1 MLTLDS
7 KRNLNTTHVP
17 LTFILLCFAEG
28 CVTLTKFTKSVTEY
42 EDNDMIREHYD
53 TDLFSASIR
62 PLCKLNWL
70 KIPGYVKF
78 YRGRDELLETNELS
92 FSERYCR
99 QQKWQQLQFII

>member
-42 EDNDMIREHYD
+42 EHNDMIREHCD
-53 TDLFSASIR
+53 TDLFSASIH

-70 KIPGYVKF
+70 KIPGEEMSYS
-78 YRGRDELLETNELS
+78 NEMNYPSQNVIVDSKNGSSCNSL
-92 FSERYCR
+92 YD
-99 QQKWQQLQFII
+99 WLND